1 MGARTAQAILPLAPW
16 EARQVGPLAALLE
29 TEEGGQLFIQ
39 GWATH
44 SWAAG
49 DQAGRRLAA
58 LQLLQSGAAK
68 VGEVAEGFD
77 TNPVTVWRWKRA
89 YTQDAV
95 AGLLPRQHGPKR
107 ASKVTG
113 KVAGQILAMN
123 KEGVSQ
129 HQIAAQVGLSVTT
142 VRRVLGLTGPA
153 VRLAAEPSEN
163 GEAVE
168 DAAVPSL
175 VAVAPPAPR
184 TEERQAARA
193 GVLVEAEPVFTEGAE
208 LPLLGLLLALPTLAA
223 TGLLEEAS
231 DLFGQLRNGFYGLR
245 ASLLTFFFL
254 ALIREPRAE
263 GATRIV
269 PADLGRVL
277 ALDRAPEVKT
287 LRRKLAEMGGLKLG
301 SQLMGRLARRHA
313 DQHPEAMGYLYIDGH
328 VRVYN
333 GKRALPKVHSTRLR
347 IAMPATH
354 ETWVGDANGDPV
366 LVVIAPLQTSMV
378 DEIRELLPELR
389 RLVGDRRLTIV
400 FDRGGWSP
408 QFFAEMVG
416 AGFDFLTY
424 RKSPLRSE
432 PRRSFTE
439 HQLERDG
446 VTHSY
451 TLADRWVRLR
461 LSQRRKGELKTLRV
475 RQVTRLTP
483 DGHQT
488 PILTSHADLTA
499 AEVAY
504 RMFAR
509 WRQENYFKYGRQHFA
524 LDALDTYAAVVDDP
538 TRLVPNPARKKLARR
553 LARARLGLVEAQA
566 AYGAAAAGNQEAQRP
581 TMRGFKIA
589 NAAVGQ
595 QVIKAQEVLRSLE
608 AERDRTPNKVPLALV
623 RPEARLLETERKLL
637 THAVRMSAYNSES
650 ALARL
655 LGPLYARSADE
666 GRALL
671 REAFRDP
678 GDLRCAN
685 GRLEVCLNPL
695 SAPRRTRALAALCD
709 LLNDTETTYPGT
721 KMVLHYSVK
730 DHPSL
735 TSTAPLCQ

>member
-1 MGARTAQAILPLAPW
+1 MGGRTGQAILPLAPG
-16 EARQVGPLAALLE
+16 EARPVGPLAALLE
-29 TEEGGQLFIQ
+29 TEAGGQLFIQ

-49 DQAGRRLAA
+49 DPVGRRLAA
-58 LQLLQSGAAK
+58 VQLLRSGAAK
-68 VGEVAEGFD
+68 VGEVAEGFNTD
-77 TNPVTVWRWKRA
+77 PVTVWRWKRA
-89 YTQDAV
+89 YAEEAV
-95 AGLLPRQHGPKR
+95 AGLLPRPHGPKH
-107 ASKVTG
+107 ASKVTET
-113 KVAGQILAMN
+113 VAARILALN
-123 KEGVSQ
+123 REGQ
-129 HQIAAQVGLSVTT
+129 NQRQIAAQVGLSVDT
-142 VRRVLGLTGPA
+142 VRRVLGRTGPA
-153 VRLAAEPSEN
+153 VRLAAAEP
-163 GEAVE
+163 VE
-168 DAAVPSL
+168 PPAADSAEPL
-175 VAVAPPAPR
+175 VAVAPPVPR
-184 TEERQAARA
+184 TEERRAARA
-193 GVLVEAEPVFTEGAE
+193 GGLVEAEPVFTEGAE
-208 LPLLGLLLALPTLAA
+208 LPLLGLLLALPALAA
-223 TGLLEEAS
+223 TGLLAEAS
-231 DLFGQLRNGFYGLR
+231 ELFGQLRNGFYGLR

-287 LRRKLAEMGGLKLG
+287 LRRKLAEMGGLRMG
-301 SQLMGRLARRHA
+301 SRLMERLAHRHA
-313 DQHPEAMGYLYIDGH
+313 QAHPEAMGYLYIDGH
-328 VRVYN
+328 VRVYH

-347 IAMPATH
+347 IAIPATH

-378 DEIRELLPELR
+378 DELRELLPELR

-408 QFFAEMVG
+408 QFFAEMVA

-424 RKSPLRSE
+424 RKRPLRPE
-432 PRRSFTE
+432 PLASFQE
-439 HQLERDG
+439 HPFEADG
-446 VTHSY
+446 VVHAYS
-451 TLADRWVRLR
+451 LADRKVRLR
-461 LSQRRKGELKTLRV
+461 LRQRRRGAPKTLRV

-488 PILTSHADLTA
+488 PILTSRADLTA

-524 LDALDTYAAVVDDP
+524 LDALDTYAAMVDDP
-538 TRLVPNPARKKLARR
+538 TRLVPNPARKQLARR

-589 NAAVGQ
+589 NAAAGQ
-595 QVIKAQEVLRSLE
+595 QVAQAQEELRRLE
-608 AERDRTPNKVPLALV
+608 AERDRTPNKVPLAQV

-637 THAVRMSAYNSES
+637 THAVRLSAYNAES

-671 REAFRDP
+671 REAFRAA

-685 GRLEVCLNPL
+685 GQLEVCLNPL
-695 SAPRRTRALAALCD
+695 SAPRRTRALAALCE

-721 KMVLHYSVK
+721 ELVLQYSVK

>member
-1 MGARTAQAILPLAPW
+1 MGARTAQAILPLAPG
-16 EARQVGPLAALLE
+16 EARPVGQLAALLE
-29 TEEGGQLFIQ
+29 TGEGGQLFIQ

-49 DQAGRRLAA
+49 DQVGRRLAA
-58 LQLLQSGAAK
+58 VQLLQSGAAG

-89 YTQDAV
+89 YAQDAV

-107 ASKVTG
+107 ASKVTE
-113 KVAGQILAMN
+113 KVAGQILALN
-123 KEGVSQ
+123 KEGKSQ

-153 VRLAAEPSEN
+153 VRLADEPREN

-168 DAAVPSL
+168 DAVPPL
-175 VAVAPPAPR
+175 VAVATPVPR

-254 ALIREPRAE
+254 ALVREPRAE

-366 LVVIAPLQTSMV
+366 LVVTAPLQTSMV

-389 RLVGDRRLTIV
+389 SLVGDRRLTIV

-432 PRRSFTE
+432 PRHSFTE

-451 TLADRWVRLR
+451 SLADRWVRLR
-461 LSQRRKGELKTLRV
+461 LSQRRKDEPKTLRV

-524 LDALDTYAAVVDDP
+524 LDALDTYAAEVDDP

-553 LARARLGLVEAQA
+553 LVRARLGLVEAQA

-589 NAAVGQ
+589 NAAAGQ
-595 QVIKAQEVLRSLE
+595 QVVNAQEVVRRLE
-608 AERDRTPNKVPLALV
+608 AERDRTPNKVPLAQV

-671 REAFRDP
+671 REAFRDA
-678 GDLRCAN
+678 GDLRCAD
-685 GRLEVCLNPL
+685 GRLEVRLNPL
-695 SAPRRTRALAALCD
+695 SAPRSTRALAALCE
-709 LLNDTETTYPGT
+709 LLNDSETTYPGT
-721 KMVLHYSVK
+721 ELVIHYSVK
-730 DHPSL
+730 QHQSL
-735 TSTAPLCQ
+735 APTAPLCQ

>member
-1 MGARTAQAILPLAPW
+1 MGARRAQAILPLAPG
-16 EARQVGPLAALLE
+16 EARPVGQLAALLE

-49 DQAGRRLAA
+49 DQVGRRLAA
-58 LQLLQSGAAK
+58 VQLLQSGAAG

-89 YTQDAV
+89 YAQDAV

-107 ASKVTG
+107 ASKVTA
-113 KVAGQILAMN
+113 KVAGQILALN
-123 KEGVSQ
+123 KEGKSQ

-153 VRLAAEPSEN
+153 VRLADEPSEN

-168 DAAVPSL
+168 DAVPPL
-175 VAVAPPAPR
+175 VAVTPPVPR

-269 PADLGRVL
+269 PTDLGRVL

-301 SQLMGRLARRHA
+301 SQLIGRLARRHA
-313 DQHPEAMGYLYIDGH
+313 DQHQEAMGYLYIDGH

-333 GKRALPKVHSTRLR
+333 GKRELPKVHSTRLR

-408 QFFAEMVG
+408 QFFAEMVA

-424 RKSPLRSE
+424 RKSPLLPE

-446 VTHSY
+446 VAHSY
-451 TLADRWVRLR
+451 FLADRWVRLR
-461 LSQRRKGELKTLRV
+461 LSQRHKGEPKTLRV

-538 TRLVPNPARKKLARR
+538 TRLVPNPARKQLARR

-589 NAAVGQ
+589 NAAAGQ
-595 QVIKAQEVLRSLE
+595 EVSQAQEVVRSLE
-608 AERDRTPNKVPLALV
+608 AERDRTPNKVPLAQV

-671 REAFRDP
+671 REAFRDA
-678 GDLRCAN
+678 GDLRRAN
-685 GRLEVCLNPL
+685 GRLEVRLNPL
-695 SAPRRTRALAALCD
+695 SAPRRTRALAALCE

-721 KMVLHYSVK
+721 DLVLHYSVK

-735 TSTAPLCQ
+735 TSTAPLCP

>member
-1 MGARTAQAILPLAPW
+1 MGARAAQAILPLAPG
-16 EARQVGPLAALLE
+16 EARPVGPLAALLE

-39 GWATH
+39 GWGTH
-44 SWAAG
+44 SWATG
-49 DQAGRRLAA
+49 DQTGRRLAA
-58 LQLLQSGAAK
+58 VQLLQSGAAK

-77 TNPVTVWRWKRA
+77 TTTVTVWRWKQA
-89 YTQDAV
+89 YAEDAV

-107 ASKVTG
+107 ASKVTE
-113 KVAGQILAMN
+113 KVAGQILALN
-123 KEGVSQ
+123 REGQ
-129 HQIAAQVGLSVTT
+129 NQRQIADQVGVSVTT

-153 VRLAAEPSEN
+153 VRVAEVGSVEPQEENSAEP
-163 GEAVE
+163 
-168 DAAVPSL
+168 L
-175 VAVAPPAPR
+175 VAVAPPVPR
-184 TEERQAARA
+184 TEERRAARA
-193 GVLVEAEPVFTEGAE
+193 GVLVEAEPLFTEGTE
-208 LPLLGLLLALPTLAA
+208 LPLLGLLLALPALAA

-287 LRRKLAEMGGLKLG
+287 LRRKLAELGGLKLG
-301 SQLMGRLARRHA
+301 SHLMGRLARRHA
-313 DQHPEAMGYLYIDGH
+313 DQHQEAMGYLYIDGH

-408 QFFAEMVG
+408 QFFAEMVA

-424 RKSPLRSE
+424 RKSPLLPE

-446 VTHSY
+446 VAHSY
-451 TLADRWVRLR
+451 FLADRWVRLR
-461 LSQRRKGELKTLRV
+461 LSQRHKGEPKTLRV

-538 TRLVPNPARKKLARR
+538 TRLVPNPARKQLARR

-589 NAAVGQ
+589 NAAAGQ
-595 QVIKAQEVLRSLE
+595 EVSQAQEVVRSLE
-608 AERDRTPNKVPLALV
+608 AERDRTPNKVPLAQV

-671 REAFRDP
+671 REAFRDA
-678 GDLRCAN
+678 GDLRRAN
-685 GRLEVCLNPL
+685 GRLEVRLNPL
-695 SAPRRTRALAALCD
+695 SAPRRTRALAALCG

-721 KMVLHYSVK
+721 DLVLHYSVK

-735 TSTAPLCQ
+735 TSTAPLCP

>member
-1 MGARTAQAILPLAPW
+1 MGGRTGQAILPLAPG
-16 EARQVGPLAALLE
+16 EARPVGPLAALLE

-49 DQAGRRLAA
+49 DRVGRRLAA
-58 LQLLQSGAAK
+58 VQLLQSGAAK
-68 VGEVAEGFD
+68 VGEVAESFD
-77 TNPVTVWRWKRA
+77 TTTVTVWRWKRA
-89 YTQDAV
+89 YAEDAV
-95 AGLLPRQHGPKR
+95 AGLLPRQHGPKG
-107 ASKVTG
+107 ASKVTE
-113 KVAGQILAMN
+113 KVAAQILALN
-123 KEGVSQ
+123 RAGQ
-129 HQIAAQVGLSVTT
+129 NQRQIADQVGLSVTT
-142 VRRVLGLTGPA
+142 VRRVLGRTGPA
-153 VRLAAEPSEN
+153 VRLAEAEP
-163 GEAVE
+163 VE
-168 DAAVPSL
+168 RQEESAEPL
-175 VAVAPPAPR
+175 VAVAPPVPR
-184 TEERQAARA
+184 TEERRAARA

-208 LPLLGLLLALPTLAA
+208 LPLMGLLLALPALAA

-231 DLFGQLRNGFYGLR
+231 ELFGQLRNGFYGLR

-287 LRRKLAEMGGLKLG
+287 LRRKLAEMGGLRLG
-301 SQLMGRLARRHA
+301 SRLMERLAHRHA
-313 DQHPEAMGYLYIDGH
+313 QEHPEAMGYLYIDGH

-347 IAMPATH
+347 IAIPATH

-378 DEIRELLPELR
+378 DELRELLPELR

-408 QFFAEMVG
+408 QFFAELVA

-424 RKSPLRSE
+424 RRSPLRPE
-432 PRRSFTE
+432 PLASFQE
-439 HQLERDG
+439 QHFEADG
-446 VTHSY
+446 VVHAYS
-451 TLADRWVRLR
+451 LADRKVRLR
-461 LSQRRKGELKTLRV
+461 LSKRRRGEPQTLLV
-475 RQVTRLTP
+475 RQVTRRTP

-488 PILTSHADLTA
+488 PILTSRADLDA

-553 LARARLGLVEAQA
+553 LAQARLRLVEAQA
-566 AYGAAAAGNQEAQRP
+566 VYGVAAAANQEAQRP

-589 NAAVGQ
+589 NAAAGQ
-595 QVIKAQEVLRSLE
+595 QVAAAQEELRRLE
-608 AERDRTPNKVPLALV
+608 AERDRTPDRVQLAQV
-623 RPEARLLETERKLL
+623 RPEARLLESERKLL
-637 THAVRMSAYNSES
+637 THAVRLSAYNAES

-655 LGPLYARSADE
+655 LAPLYARSADE

-671 REAFRDP
+671 REAFRAA
-678 GDLRCAN
+678 GDLRCTN
-685 GRLEVCLNPL
+685 GRLEICLNPL
-695 SAPRRTRALAALCD
+695 SAPRRTRALAALCE
-709 LLNDTETTYPGT
+709 LLNDTETTYPET
-721 KMVLHYSVK
+721 QMVLHYSVK

-735 TSTAPLCQ
+735 TATTPLCH